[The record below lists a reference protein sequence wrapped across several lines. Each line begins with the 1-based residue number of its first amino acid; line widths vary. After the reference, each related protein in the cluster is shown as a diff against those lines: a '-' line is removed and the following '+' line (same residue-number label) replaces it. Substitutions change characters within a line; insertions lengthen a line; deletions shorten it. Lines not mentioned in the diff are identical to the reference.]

1 MANFSSRIPAKEST
15 AFTTWQA
22 PEVKDGQI
30 IHAEKLKERGSRGEL
45 VNVDKNDVVYN
56 KMTVAQLEEI
66 TLQAY
71 KDVRENAYKEGF
83 EKGQKDGY
91 LAGEKAAEKAIK
103 QQTDSLKSS
112 IGELMHFLAGQDNE
126 VEQALVNVA
135 TCIASSILRRELSI
149 DSSHI
154 EQVVAEA
161 VAMLPMDAQNITV
174 SLNKSDLALLQDIS
188 HIPEEW
194 KLQLDPSM
202 SAGGCRVVTRQSV
215 VDYTLEE
222 QFQQTV
228 TALVEKRY
236 AELAADTKRLANS
249 GDTVDTLSPKNG

>member
-22 PEVKDGQI
+22 PEVKDGQV
-30 IHAEKLKERGSRGEL
+30 IHAEKLKERGPRGEL
-45 VNVDKNDVVYN
+45 VNVGKNDVIYN
-56 KMTVAQLEEI
+56 KMTVAQLDEI

-71 KDVRENAYKEGF
+71 KDVQKKAYQEGF
-83 EKGQKDGY
+83 QKGQQDGY
-91 LAGEKAAEKAIK
+91 LAGEKAAEKDIK
-103 QQTDSLKSS
+103 KQTDSLKNS
-112 IGELMHFLAGQDNE
+112 IEALTHFLAGQDNE

-149 DSSHI
+149 DSTHI
-154 EQVVAEA
+154 EHVVAEA
-161 VAMLPMDAQNITV
+161 VAMLPMDVQNISV
-174 SLNKSDLALLQDIS
+174 FLNQDDLALLKDNAY
-188 HIPEEW
+188 IPEEW

-202 SAGGCRVVTRQSV
+202 NAGGCRVVTRQSV

-228 TALVEKRY
+228 TTLVENRY
-236 AELAADTKRLANS
+236 AELAADKKQLANS
-249 GDTVDTLSPKNG
+249 NDRADTLSPKNG